1 MGTDEAEADDNDDHD
16 DDDDGD
22 EDGKISNGCTKGFP
36 GTWSHV
42 AGSTLANWEQPLL
55 LPDTTWSK
63 YRNIRKHTFPWTH
76 VSNAMNAMHAL
87 CNELGKTLHKKIPLC
102 THWHTL
108 AHPGTK
114 TTVVTQ
120 RST

>member
-1 MGTDEAEADDNDDHD
+1 MCAHRWPEQCQQQSWRRSGRWSPSEPTLFRPGNYDGDDDDD

-55 LPDTTWSK
+55 LPDT
-63 YRNIRKHTFPWTH
+63 I
-76 VSNAMNAMHAL
+76 
-87 CNELGKTLHKKIPLC
+87 LHLVKI
-102 THWHTL
+102 
-108 AHPGTK
+108 
-114 TTVVTQ
+114 
-120 RST
+120 